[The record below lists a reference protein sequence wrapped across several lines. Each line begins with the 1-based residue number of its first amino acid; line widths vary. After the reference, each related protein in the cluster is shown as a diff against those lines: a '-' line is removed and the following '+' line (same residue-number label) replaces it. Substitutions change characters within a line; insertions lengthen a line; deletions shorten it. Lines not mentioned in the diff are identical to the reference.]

1 MKKKINIINS
11 LYEKHKSKANSTAI
25 GLNAAAIIFLY
36 AHFVSVKEYDEL
48 EQLTKQIQTQVS
60 QLKNEVEVLKVEVLI
75 ANPTFPSFIKKQ
87 NP

>member
-1 MKKKINIINS
+1 MKKKTNVITS

-25 GLNAAAIIFLY
+25 GLNAAAIVFLY
-36 AHFVSVKEYDEL
+36 THFVPVKDYDALKEW
-48 EQLTKQIQTQVS
+48 TKQIQTQTS